1 MRLTSICGWIALA
14 SLMACGGSDP
24 VPAEEVVVEEAAPA
38 EEVAPVEEVAVEVA
52 VEEAAPHEA
61 DAANGALKFKEIC
74 ISCHG
79 ESGAGDGIVGAAL
92 DPRPANF
99 NDAAFWETRDDE
111 HLRKVITEG
120 GPAVGKSPLMAPWG
134 AVLSQNEI
142 TDVIAHLKTFKK

>member
-24 VPAEEVVVEEAAPA
+24 APAEEAPVEEAPAEEAAPA
-38 EEVAPVEEVAVEVA
+38 EEVA

-61 DAANGALKFKEIC
+61 DAANGAVKFKEVC
-74 ISCHG
+74 VSCHG
-79 ESGAGDGIVGAAL
+79 ESGAGDGIAGAAL
-92 DPRPANF
+92 DPKPANF
-99 NDAAFWETRDDE
+99 NDAVFWETRDDE

-134 AVLSQNEI
+134 GVLSANEI
-142 TDVIAHLKTFKK
+142 SDVIAHVKTFKP